1 MAVGEC
7 SIGGSS
13 GHPCESGQELLI
25 QVTGYNI
32 LQGQKLM
39 FYKEDINSPDIIE
52 HDSSEIQFGKT
63 TCPSTLFKWKTDKVQ
78 GHKLSLQIDR
88 EDGQKLN
95 IPLRD
100 HITANADYDD
110 SNDYKWNQLL
120 AFIPIAIHNYA
131 NVPSH
136 IQRLRGYVHSRTG
149 YLYIFVKNKLW
160 RELEITQDKT
170 NGWNL
175 FKDTDVAGNRDDK
188 GKLKE
193 DQGCDYKQ
201 GATATTGYVE
211 RKPVGKALKEIW
223 IPYRFGRESEDVK
236 IIYCQSQMA
245 AARIN
250 LLEEKGVEQ
259 SNYVQVAASKKF
271 TTYDM
276 FKDPV
281 ADGDKIASYPV
292 RLDNLKPKRPRTE
305 DEWLL
310 LHPQKHLRDITGN
323 YLKQAYEATEKID
336 QTCCAADVPSSAIKT
351 SDFDTE
357 SRFCFEID
365 AWQNILKKQY
375 AEDKTQDAL
384 WTEIKAVTDVFAGAK
399 ERFIVGIPILDPL
412 YTVQHLKTQL
422 ELAQRNGLYAYLSQ
436 RAKSRR
442 LYPSAKFVND
452 MEQFTPTIT
461 NGINE
466 LENEGRHLFKISI
479 VDYERNYLYQKIT
492 QWQAKLV
499 KLLDTKPV
507 QKALA
512 DILSNHIKEIYAAN
526 IDMLAKVLTTISKH
540 PKAFDVI
547 ANTVQ
552 TEPTAGQLFIY
563 KLASNP
569 AHPIYKML
577 WPETSFEKL
586 KQPLEK
592 IPEAKKGDNTGE
604 GHWYAPALQAVNNWD
619 TQGQAPSEDLLK
631 NVVAKTMLAQA
642 ESNKGFIAR
651 DLVRQEAKT
660 GMAALFS
667 ILEAL
672 NGLVTEAQRAVA
684 DNAKHQQAKAQAA
697 LNRDMANATSASKKQ
712 EIQTR
717 QTQLQEYDQ
726 TEGFVAR
733 QNLRNKLGTL
743 SETEKAMVNASD
755 LMHQGG
761 KVFRMNTFMAG
772 VEQLRETLPE
782 QFGDMH
788 FVKYNNITG
797 KSTEYVILGITTA
810 DEMAKLD
817 QLSSTPQ
824 SSGRIVNRATNEV
837 LGTSSSTAAKG
848 FYEAVDE
855 LYLLAIPVNSH
866 TKELIENY
874 AEAVRQH
881 LIAMVEK
888 LKAEGLVAATE
899 SVKDLSRQELRRLIE
914 EVDLS
919 NKAAAAASKE
929 LGELLHQDY
938 KYAIA
943 EYEAVTARGMSNK
956 LEPLLK
962 HPFIAGVV
970 LLVEGWNVNDLL
982 AQRKLMLN
990 SRGGVRTYIG
1000 LTSAGFDFTLALAL
1014 FTEKVATY
1022 RQIQSLSW
1030 LKEVLDFKVSGS
1042 LARLLKIEG
1051 LAVRTVASTFGL
1063 ALTAGISFWDA
1074 AYYFQQGNPAWKG
1087 YLMTGVG
1094 ASMLTVQAAMATAT
1108 RLLALVS
1115 STLFIVGF
1123 ALLGFGI
1130 YLSIILDD
1138 EDKVKQWFIRG
1149 PFSDPTFGNFVRDTI
1164 NGTEGAF
1171 AYLADNN
1178 QAIYRLLSI
1187 LLNIQG
1193 DIVENPDKA
1202 TSQQEIAR
1210 LRSTQPVDYKK
1221 IQELEKITKAD
1232 LKITASSNCAY
1243 FLQNYN
1249 LKKHIALFKSTYIS
1263 SMGSTSLFSR
1273 DKVGEIDSTGILLT
1287 QEQPAGMVYYVARHS
1302 SSFSYKPFVVT
1313 SDHYEWELRMQARGV
1328 GSADPQQVERVYPAP
1343 PLDDQTTF
1351 NPNKDSIVNY
1361 ADENQRF
1368 WYKKILRTS

>member
-7 SIGGSS
+7 SIGGS
-13 GHPCESGQELLI
+13 GDYPCESGKKLLI
-25 QVTGYNI
+25 QVTGINPFKD
-32 LQGQKLM
+32 GQRLT
-39 FYKEDINSPDIIE
+39 FYKEDIKLPDIVE
-52 HDSSEIQFGKT
+52 PDKSEFDIYYD
-63 TCPSTLFKWKTDKVQ
+63 CPSTLFEWETDKVKA
-78 GHKLSLQIDR
+78 HKLSLQIDR

-100 HITANADYDD
+100 HITANANYD
-110 SNDYKWNQLL
+110 NKNYYKWNQLL
-120 AFIPIAIHNYA
+120 AFIPIAIHSYA
-131 NVPSH
+131 NLPSNT
-136 IQRLRGYVHSRTG
+136 QPLRGYVHSRTG

-223 IPYRFGRESEDVK
+223 IPYRFGSESEDVK

-259 SNYVQVAASKKF
+259 SNYVQVAASKQF
-271 TTYDM
+271 TAYD
-276 FKDPV
+276 FSKDPV
-281 ADGDKIASYPV
+281 TDGDKIASYPV
-292 RLDNLKPKRPRTE
+292 RLDNLTSKRPRTD

-310 LHPQKHLRDITGN
+310 LHPQKHLADIKGN
-323 YLKQAYEATEKID
+323 YLKLAYEATEKID
-336 QTCCAADVPSSAIKT
+336 KTCCATEVPSSAIKT
-351 SDFDTE
+351 SDFDTK
-357 SRFCFEID
+357 SKFCFEID
-365 AWQNILKKQY
+365 AWQNILKKHY

-384 WTEIKAVTDVFAGAK
+384 WTEIKAVKDVFDDTK
-399 ERFIVGIPILDPL
+399 KRYIVGIPILDPL

-422 ELAQRNGLYAYLSQ
+422 ELAQRNGIYAYLSQ

-442 LYPSAKFVND
+442 FYPTAKFVND

-466 LENEGRHLFKISI
+466 LEDEGRHLFKISI
-479 VDYERNYLYQKIT
+479 VDYERNYLYQKIK
-492 QWQAKLV
+492 QWQEKLV

-540 PKAFDVI
+540 PKAYDVI
-547 ANTVQ
+547 ASTIQ
-552 TEPTAGQLFIY
+552 TEPTKGQLFIY
-563 KLASNP
+563 KLASDP
-569 AHPIYKML
+569 EHPIYKML
-577 WPETSFEKL
+577 WPETSFDKL
-586 KQPLEK
+586 EQPLK
-592 IPEAKKGDNTGE
+592 RIPEAQKGDNTGE

-619 TQGQAPSEDLLK
+619 TQGQPPSEDLLK
-631 NVVAKTMLAQA
+631 NIVAKTMLAQA

-684 DNAKHQQAKAQAA
+684 DNAKYQQAKVQAEFKSN
-697 LNRDMANATSASKKQ
+697 LANATSDRKKQ
-712 EIQTR
+712 ELNER
-717 QTQLQEYDQ
+717 QRFLEEYDQ
-726 TEGFVAR
+726 TVGLQAR
-733 QNLRNKLGTL
+733 RYLREKLGRL
-743 SETEKAMVNASD
+743 SEAEKAMLNASD
-755 LMHQGG
+755 LMHQGN

-772 VEQLRETLPE
+772 VEQLREILPE
-782 QFGDMH
+782 YFGDMH
-788 FVKYNNITG
+788 FVKYNHITG
-797 KSTEYVILGITTA
+797 KSREYVILGITTA

-817 QLSSTPQ
+817 QLSSIPP
-824 SSGRIVNRATNEV
+824 SSGRIVDRATNEL
-837 LGTSSSTAAKG
+837 LGTSSSTVAKG
-848 FYEAVDE
+848 FYEEVGE
-855 LYLLAIPVNSH
+855 LYLLAIPFNPQ
-866 TKELIENY
+866 TKKLIENY

-888 LKAEGLVAATE
+888 LQAERLVATTE

-914 EVDLS
+914 EVEVND
-919 NKAAAAASKE
+919 KAAAAASKE
-929 LGELLHQDY
+929 LGELMQQDY
-938 KYAIA
+938 KYATA
-943 EYEAVTARGMSNK
+943 EYEVVTARGMTNK

-970 LLVEGWNVNDLL
+970 LLVEGWNVNDVMSQAKALEEKRSW
-982 AQRKLMLN
+982 QRANLGKL
-990 SRGGVRTYIG
+990 
-1000 LTSAGFDFTLALAL
+1000 SATFDFTLALAL

-1030 LKEVLDFKVSGS
+1030 LKEILDFKVSGS
-1042 LARLLKIEG
+1042 IAQTLKIEG
-1051 LAVRTVASTFGL
+1051 MAVRTVASSFGL

-1074 AYYFQQGNPAWKG
+1074 AYYFEQGNPAWKG
-1087 YLMTGVG
+1087 YFMTGVG
-1094 ASMLTVQAAMATAT
+1094 ASMLTVQTAMVTTT

-1115 STLFIVGF
+1115 GTLFIVGF

-1130 YLSIILDD
+1130 YLSIVLDD

-1149 PFSDPTFGNFVRDTI
+1149 PFSDPTFGNFVRDNL
-1164 NGTEGAF
+1164 NGTEGAY

-1202 TSQQEIAR
+1202 TAQQELAK
-1210 LRSTQPVDYKK
+1210 LQNTLPVDNKK
-1221 IQELEKITKAD
+1221 IQELKNIANAD
-1232 LKITASSNCAY
+1232 LKIIASSNCAY

-1249 LKKHIALFKSTYIS
+1249 LQKHIALFEETLLSTAVENYGTRKQI
-1263 SMGSTSLFSR
+1263 
-1273 DKVGEIDSTGILLT
+1273 GEIDSNIFLT
-1287 QEQPAGMVYYVARHS
+1287 QEQPAGIVYYVS
-1302 SSFSYKPFVVT
+1302 KYSPSFTAEFWTRKSTEYK
-1313 SDHYEWELRMQARGV
+1313 WELRMQARGI
-1328 GSADPQQVERVYPAP
+1328 GKADPQQVERVYPAP
-1343 PLDDQTTF
+1343 PLDDKTTF
-1351 NPNKDSIVNY
+1351 NPNKDSIVDY
-1361 ADENQRF
+1361 TDENQRF
-1368 WYKKILRTS
+1368 WYKKILPAT